1 MGKKADFK
9 VTKHAPFIIEGA
21 KGSYTIPPL
30 EALPFEA
37 VKEVASLTEASDA
50 ETQVRAFTDFFN
62 SLAPGLEDEGYGAVV
77 YLNMGK
83 AYFEKMGE

>member
-21 KGSYTIPPL
+21 KGTYSIPPL

-37 VKEVASLTEASDA
+37 VKDVAALTEASDA
-50 ETQVRAFTDFFN
+50 ATQVEVFTAFFN
-62 SLAPGLEDEGYGAVV
+62 RLAPGLEEEGYGAVV